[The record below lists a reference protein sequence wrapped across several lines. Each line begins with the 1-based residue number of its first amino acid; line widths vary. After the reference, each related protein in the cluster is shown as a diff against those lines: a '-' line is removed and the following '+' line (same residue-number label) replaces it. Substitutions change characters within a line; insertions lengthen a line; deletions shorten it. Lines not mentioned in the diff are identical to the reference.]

1 MIFSFVPLKPPKT
14 FKDIL
19 FENRNYSTEISFM
32 VVIYFQLA

>member
-1 MIFSFVPLKPPKT
+1 MIFLYISLKPPKT

-32 VVIYFQLA
+32 VVICFQLA